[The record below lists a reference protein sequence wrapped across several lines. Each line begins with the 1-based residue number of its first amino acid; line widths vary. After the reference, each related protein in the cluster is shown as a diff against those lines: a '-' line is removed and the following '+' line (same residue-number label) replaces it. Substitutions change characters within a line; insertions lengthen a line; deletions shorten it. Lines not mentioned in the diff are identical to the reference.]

1 MINIRRLFSFVFFNF
16 LLWCLLSLSYFKTN
30 GFFTDNLGIVF
41 TSLFIPGHL
50 FLFAVGL
57 FLLALPW
64 MFIGPKTFKTASIL
78 LALLVTLFFAV
89 DTLVFSQYRFH
100 ISLAMLQLFFGP
112 AGKEIFVFPA
122 STWFIVAGAVLV
134 LIVAEWGLF
143 NLTRKICFSGKAITV
158 LSVLLFFLC
167 AGYNCMYAWGKFM
180 MVPSVMAQRTVLPFA
195 NPLSANSRLRKWGF
209 EPKRG
214 AYTMPSKGNLNYP
227 IKSLSCS
234 ASNPKKNVLI
244 ILVDSWRKDSFNQE
258 VMPHLFAWAQKPAM
272 TLFQKHLSGGNAT
285 EAGVFSLF
293 YSMPYSYWNDFT
305 SRQLSPLLVSQALK
319 QGYTPAIYS
328 SAKLNS
334 PTFHQNVFADIPNL
348 RVESQ
353 GKSKWERDIDAVNG
367 LTDFLDKKPADKP
380 FFGFLF
386 LDAPHG
392 SDYPAEDTVFTPA
405 GEQMNYLLLSKNTDP
420 TPYLNRYKNSVYFVD
435 RQLARVFDSL
445 KKNNLLD
452 NTFIILTGDHGQ
464 EVNDTHNNFWGHNS
478 NFAKYQTEVPLLVWD
493 PSRKGSVK
501 EYTTNH
507 YDFAP
512 TVLTHVFGCTNPPQ
526 DYSIGMDLFDD
537 TPRPFSIIS
546 SYTKKAVRT
555 GDKITV
561 IDAYGN
567 LEHYDDEFN
576 PIPDGAAPAA
586 MAEAFKTFSKFYK

>member
-1 MINIRRLFSFVFFNF
+1 MNIRRLFSFVFFNF

-30 GFFTDNLGIVF
+30 GFFTDNLGLIF
-41 TSLFIPGHL
+41 TALFIPGHL
-50 FLFAVGL
+50 FLFAIGL
-57 FLLALPW
+57 LVLILPW
-64 MFIGPKTFKTASIL
+64 LWIGPRAFKASAVWWATLI
-78 LALLVTLFFAV
+78 TLFFAV
-89 DTLVFSQYRFH
+89 DSLVFSQYRFH
-100 ISLAMLQLFFGP
+100 INLAMLQLFFGP

-122 STWFIVAGAVLV
+122 STWVIVAGVVSV
-134 LIVAEWGLF
+134 LIFAEWGLF
-143 NLTRKICFSGKAITV
+143 NLTKKIFLSGKMIAV
-158 LSVLLFFLC
+158 LSALLFLLC

-180 MVPSVMAQRTVLPFA
+180 MVPSVMAQRTLLPFA

-209 EPKRG
+209 EPKRKP
-214 AYTMPSKGNLNYP
+214 YTMPSQGNLNYP
-227 IKSLSCS
+227 AKPLSCLP
-234 ASNPKKNVLI
+234 ANPQKNLLI
-244 ILVDSWRKDSFNQE
+244 ILVDSWRKDSFTQE
-258 VMPHLFAWAQKPAM
+258 VMPNLYTWAQKPSM
-272 TLFQKHLSGGNAT
+272 TRFENHLSGGNAT

-293 YSMPYSYWNDFT
+293 YSMPYSYWDDFT
-305 SRQLSPLLVSQALK
+305 SRQLSAVLVSEALK

-334 PTFHQNVFADIPNL
+334 PPFHQNVFADIPEL
-348 RVESQ
+348 RIESQ
-353 GKSKWERDIDAVNG
+353 GKNKWERDIDAVNG
-367 LTDFLDKKPADKP
+367 LTDFLDKNPADKP

-420 TPYLNRYKNSVYFVD
+420 TPYLNRYKNSVHFID

-445 KKNNLLD
+445 KKNNLLE
-452 NTFIILTGDHGQ
+452 NTVILLTGDHGQ
-464 EVNDTHNNFWGHNS
+464 EVNDTRHNFWGHNS

-493 PSRKGSVK
+493 STIPATVK

-507 YDFAP
+507 YDIAP
-512 TVLTHVFGCTNPPQ
+512 TVLTRVYGCTNPPQ
-526 DYSIGMDLFDD
+526 DYSIGIDLFDN
-537 TPRPFSIIS
+537 TPRPFSLIS

-555 GDKITV
+555 GNKITV

-576 PIPDGAAPAA
+576 PIPDGADPAA
-586 MAEAFKTFSKFYK
+586 MAEAFKTFAKFYN